1 MNPTASAVS
10 PMIAELEQEA
20 AATLRMLERVPAD
33 KLDWAPHPRSMT
45 LGQLAYHVAGVC
57 GDVSGFLEL
66 DELDIDTADFTPT
79 QPSSHAEIM
88 EKFEEAQSAARR
100 RLGELTDE
108 RAGKSWR
115 LMRGDVELFAIPRLA
130 LARTLICNHL
140 YHHRGQLSVY
150 LRLLDVPVPATYGPS
165 ADENPFA

>member
-1 MNPTASAVS
+1 MSPTAAAVS

-20 AATLRMLERVPAD
+20 AATLRMLERVPED

-66 DELDIDTADFTPT
+66 DGLDVDSADFTPT
-79 QPSSHAEIM
+79 QPGSHAEIM
-88 EKFEEAQSAARR
+88 GKFEEAQAAARR
-100 RLGELTDE
+100 RLEALTDE
-108 RAGKSWR
+108 RAGQSWR
-115 LMRGDVELFAIPRLA
+115 LTRGDDELFAIPKLA

-150 LRLLDVPVPATYGPS
+150 LRLLDVPVPPTYGPS